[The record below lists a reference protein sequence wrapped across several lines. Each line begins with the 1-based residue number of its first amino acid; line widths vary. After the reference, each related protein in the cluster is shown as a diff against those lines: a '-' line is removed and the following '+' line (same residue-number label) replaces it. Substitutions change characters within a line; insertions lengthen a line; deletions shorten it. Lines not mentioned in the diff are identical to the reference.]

1 MTAERYQV
9 VIVGAGL
16 VGAAAALALGRQ
28 GLRVALIER
37 QPPDTTIHGL
47 QPAERMGN
55 GAAVGNPS
63 ASPLRGE
70 SRTPLVGHVPDET
83 WDTRIYAIS
92 PASQRFLE
100 RLGAWK
106 QMDAGRIQPV
116 YRMDVVGDAAGAIRL
131 DAYEAG
137 VSHLAAIVESGRLQ
151 HALWQALQADGNV
164 EIHCPAAI
172 ESIEWDE
179 PCSRLTLEDGRLLEA
194 ELVVGAD
201 GAASRIRELAGL
213 NSTLTPYGQSGVVA
227 NFECEHPH
235 RGTAYQW
242 FFDSDILAWLPL
254 AGHTTPRG
262 LQPTVDRSPLGENR
276 LSMVWSTPS
285 AHADALLALE
295 ATALADAVR
304 RAGHNRLGELRLLT
318 PAAAFPLRLIRV
330 QTTVAPGVALIG
342 DAAHGV
348 HPLAGQGVNLGF
360 GDAEVLAEV
369 LAQQH
374 RHSRCGDVRIL
385 NAYARQRAEPVQRM
399 QALTHGLHHLFA
411 DPRAA
416 WLRNAGMKCVNQL
429 PPLKAALVR
438 EAMS

>member
-1 MTAERYQV
+1 MSSERYQA

-37 QPPDTTIHGL
+37 QLPDMTFHGL
-47 QPAERMGN
+47 QP
-55 GAAVGNPS
+55 V
-63 ASPLRGE
+63 E
-70 SRTPLVGHVPDET
+70 SRTPLVGQVPDET

-100 RLGAWK
+100 RLGAW
-106 QMDAGRIQPV
+106 QRMDAGRVQPV
-116 YRMDVVGDAAGAIRL
+116 YRMDVTGDASGALRL
-131 DAYEAG
+131 DAYAAG

-151 HALWQALQADGNV
+151 HALWQAIEADGNV
-164 EIHCPAAI
+164 ALHCPAAI
-172 ESIEWDE
+172 AS
-179 PCSRLTLEDGRLLEA
+179 LERGEAGTRIALADGSTMEA

-201 GAASRIRELAGL
+201 GAASRIREWAGL
-213 NSTLTPYGQSGVVA
+213 ASTLTPYGQSGVVA
-227 NFECEHPH
+227 NFECERPH
-235 RGTAYQW
+235 RGTAFQW

-254 AGHTTPRG
+254 PGG
-262 LQPTVDRSPLGENR
+262 NR
-276 LSMVWSTPS
+276 LSMVWSTQT
-285 AHADALLALE
+285 AHADELVALDAAALV
-295 ATALADAVR
+295 AKVQA
-304 RAGHNRLGELRLLT
+304 AGHDRLGALRLLT

-330 QTTVAPGVALIG
+330 EAAVAPGVALIG

-360 GDAEVLAEV
+360 GDAEALAEV
-369 LAQQH
+369 LAQH
-374 RHSRCGDVRIL
+374 RRAPGDLRVLQR
-385 NAYARQRAEPVQRM
+385 YARARAGPVQRM

-411 DPRAA
+411 DQRAA
-416 WLRNAGMKCVNQL
+416 WLRNAGMRIVDHL